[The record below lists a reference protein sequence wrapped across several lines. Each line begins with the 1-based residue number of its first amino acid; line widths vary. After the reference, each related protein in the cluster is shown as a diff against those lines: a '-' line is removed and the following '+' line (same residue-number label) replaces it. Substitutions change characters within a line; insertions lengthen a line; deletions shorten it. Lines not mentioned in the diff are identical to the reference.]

1 MASLK
6 QIRRRISG
14 VTSTRQITRAMKM
27 VAAAKMRR
35 AQENMARARS
45 YSWKLQE
52 VISSLAAHTDPDKHP
67 LLAHREAQRIGVVCV
82 SSDRGMAGSF
92 NSNICRTTQKFLEDH
107 ADLDVELI
115 TMGRKAYDFFRKRGV
130 TIYRN
135 FRGVFQDLNHSQAS
149 AIGST
154 LIDQYINGKFD
165 RYIFVYNEFKNA
177 MQQNLIEEQLL
188 PVKAHEIMST
198 WQTIDFIFEPDT
210 SSVLGNLLPLYITN
224 RVWHVL
230 LESYA
235 SEQAARM
242 TAMDTA
248 TENADELIESLTL
261 QFNKVRQATIT
272 KELLEIVGGAEGLK

>member
-1 MASLK
+1 
-6 QIRRRISG
+6 
-14 VTSTRQITRAMKM
+14 
-27 VAAAKMRR
+27 
-35 AQENMARARS
+35 
-45 YSWKLQE
+45 
-52 VISSLAAHTDPDKHP
+52 
-67 LLAHREAQRIGVVCV
+67 
-82 SSDRGMAGSF
+82 
-92 NSNICRTTQKFLEDH
+92 
-107 ADLDVELI
+107 
-115 TMGRKAYDFFRKRGV
+115 
-130 TIYRN
+130 
-135 FRGVFQDLNHSQAS
+135 
-149 AIGST
+149 
-154 LIDQYINGKFD
+154 
-165 RYIFVYNEFKNA
+165 